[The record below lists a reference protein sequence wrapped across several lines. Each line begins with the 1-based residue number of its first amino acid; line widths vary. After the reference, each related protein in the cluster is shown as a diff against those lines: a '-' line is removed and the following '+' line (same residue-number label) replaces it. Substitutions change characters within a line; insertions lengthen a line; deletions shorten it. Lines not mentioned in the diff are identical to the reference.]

1 MIKEVMPESCAC
13 GIDVFLHKDGEQYS
27 KYEDLAG
34 IIQHTKL
41 RCEINQVLG
50 TKLNRVET
58 ELNKIKEMLN
68 L

>member
-1 MIKEVMPESCAC
+1 MIKEVIPESCVCGLEVFAC
-13 GIDVFLHKDGEQYS
+13 KDGEHFT
-27 KYEDLAG
+27 KYEDLAS

-41 RCEINQVLG
+41 RCEINQVLT

-58 ELNKIKEMLN
+58 ELNKIKERLN